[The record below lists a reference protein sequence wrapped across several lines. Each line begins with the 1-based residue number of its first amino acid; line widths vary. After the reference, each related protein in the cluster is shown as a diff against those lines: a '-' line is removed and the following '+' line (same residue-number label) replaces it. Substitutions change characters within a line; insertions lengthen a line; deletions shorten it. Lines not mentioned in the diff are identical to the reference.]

1 MSPRCDAL
9 RLAHYPSRQL
19 RTSQSF
25 LSTQGSVPV
34 MIALFQEERSSLKSR
49 LWTRECNGT
58 KRKDVAATPRFY
70 RVGTVGGL
78 DRRLGDAGPV
88 GRPFVCRSLGHAK
101 CHDVI
106 KGKTRTA
113 IVIIFLAATLAA
125 LPRLGAA
132 WGGEQPT
139 SIQKHTQSMGEQIV
153 GTWRLESIY
162 EEDTRGEEI
171 SQFGVAPTGLFMAD
185 RHGNFSFQIMSI
197 DGRRYAAKGLS
208 STSMGAGIVEAMHY
222 FGTYAVNEQNHKL
235 TLHVEYCLFRSCDKH
250 RPNGRIENSWGYVG
264 AHFSG
269 RYPADWSI
277 LQSYGLE
284 AGVLQMTHPPAGM
297 PSWSRNARAIL
308 HTVHMGLWELLVAG
322 AAFLFLLITHIIE
335 DRAMAEVAQDE
346 NILAGKW

>member
-1 MSPRCDAL
+1 
-9 RLAHYPSRQL
+9 
-19 RTSQSF
+19 
-25 LSTQGSVPV
+25 
-34 MIALFQEERSSLKSR
+34 MIAVLQEERSSLKSR

-58 KRKDVAATPRFY
+58 KRKDAAATPRSY

-139 SIQKHTQSMGEQIV
+139 SVHKHTQSMGEQIV

-208 STSMGAGIVEAMHY
+208 STSMGTAGIVEGMHY

-235 TLHVEYCLFRSCDKH
+235 ALHVEYCLFRSCDNTDRTAELKIH
-250 RPNGRIENSWGYVG
+250 GDTLELISAIDTLPTG
-264 AHFSG
+264 A
-269 RYPADWSI
+269 
-277 LQSYGLE
+277 SY
-284 AGVLQMTHPPAGM
+284 
-297 PSWSRNARAIL
+297 SR
-308 HTVHMGLWELLVAG
+308 TVWKRVCC
-322 AAFLFLLITHIIE
+322 
-335 DRAMAEVAQDE
+335 
-346 NILAGKW
+346 K